1 MKGVELPINVLVIVA
16 IAVIVLLGLI
26 ALYFLGFGPFS
37 ELAGRE
43 SIKNNACV
51 QYNQGGCTKSTKLQS
66 VNYDVDK
73 DGTITPAEDNLYT
86 LATTYY
92 GCTDDTTTTAD
103 EAETCAKRLCAC
115 PGY

>member
-37 ELAGRE
+37 TGVSLQAAKSQGCQALV
-43 SIKNNACV
+43 N
-51 QYNQGGCTKSTKLQS
+51 GGCTVTVDTIDVS
-66 VNYDVDK
+66 YDVDG
-73 DGTITPAEDNLYT
+73 DGIMDDTLEDLMIEHF
-86 LATTYY
+86 
-92 GCTDDTTTTAD
+92 GCTSTNVDSCT
-103 EAETCAKRLCAC
+103 KKSCAC